1 MDRVIILVIM
11 MAGLSACSTLDRST
25 NSGYGYS
32 DAESSMKS
40 VDDFYAARAREKSK
54 QARTELGY
62 EQAQT
67 LSEGEVAAVRA
78 RIELNR
84 LEKNLEYDD
93 EKKQYFSFKPF
104 FKNDYERIQF
114 LQLPTREARQRWAQT
129 RGLKTEET
137 EFDTST
143 QQLIENNDIARGMSR
158 NAVIQS
164 WGNPDIEEHAGNPVY
179 GNERWVYNKQVSTD
193 QGYKQE
199 RRLIYFEAGRVVGW
213 ETE

>member
-1 MDRVIILVIM
+1 MDRVLFLVILS
-11 MAGLSACSTLDRST
+11 AGLSACSTLDRSSQ
-25 NSGYGYS
+25 SGYGYS
-32 DAESSMKS
+32 DSESSMS
-40 VDDFYAARAREKSK
+40 SINDFYAARAREKSK
-54 QARTELGY
+54 EARSELGLAV
-62 EQAQT
+62 AQT
-67 LSEGEVAAVRA
+67 LSEGEVAAVRS

-84 LEKNLEYDD
+84 LEKNIEYDA

-114 LQLPTREARQRWAQT
+114 LQIPTLDARQRWAQN
-129 RGLKTEET
+129 RGLKTVET
-137 EFDTST
+137 EFDNGT

-164 WGNPDIEEHAGNPVY
+164 WGNPDVEEYAGNPVY